1 MWDNNHTPL
10 GSNLGYNVLKIP
22 RVNLR
27 GEEKPSY
34 LTFLSHYFSTDDNLK
49 IFGFIMF
56 SFLGTLYRVMV
67 SYGNAIKA
75 FPPGN
80 PDDLLWFKDAIVRI
94 FGMNMQVDS
103 YFVVPYW

>member
-1 MWDNNHTPL
+1 
-10 GSNLGYNVLKIP
+10 
-22 RVNLR
+22 
-27 GEEKPSY
+27 
-34 LTFLSHYFSTDDNLK
+34 
-49 IFGFIMF
+49 
-56 SFLGTLYRVMV
+56 MV